1 MAYTIKQD
9 IVVPYMYVYNASQLQ
24 PGFHQIHLHSTGNP
38 NSTVQNERDYL
49 SRNYSSA
56 NYTHLVGITNGA
68 VDIRQVMNTNGGAW
82 DVGGDWNWETYAA
95 IEFVEGSIQSQS
107 DFNKAYPAY
116 IWLARELARQAGIP
130 YTIDKSNNSGIKT
143 HNYASATGHGSDH
156 VDPIAFLAKWG
167 VSRNQLYK
175 DIISGVDEVANAKYK
190 VGDRIVLA
198 GNAWASTYNTRYP
211 GKVKKQIGTIKSVKR
226 YDRSNSH
233 WSYEVQFDE
242 LWNVLEQ
249 DIVAYSYPEL
259 KQGTK
264 VKLIPNAWASTYNT
278 RFDDKV
284 KGAWGKVA
292 FSQPFNKSSSKRS
305 YAVAFYYDNDI
316 TIWNVLEQDLNV
328 IK

>member
-24 PGFHQIHLHSTGNP
+24 PGFPQVHLHSTGNP
-38 NSTVQNERDYL
+38 NSSVQNERDYL
-49 SRNYSSA
+49 AGHYTSA
-56 NYTHLVGITNGA
+56 NYTHLVGITNGQ

-82 DVGGDWNWETYAA
+82 DVGGDWNWQTYAA
-95 IEFVEGSIQSQS
+95 IEFVEGSIKSKA
-107 DFNKAYPAY
+107 DFDKAYPAY
-116 IWLARELARQAGIP
+116 IWLARYLANQAGIP
-130 YTIDKSNNSGIKT
+130 LTIDNLNNEGIKT

-156 VDPIAFLAKWG
+156 VDPITFLEGWG
-167 VSRNQLYK
+167 ISRNQLYK
-175 DIISGVDEVANAKYK
+175 DVISGVDEVPDAKYK
-190 VGDRIVLA
+190 VGDTIVLA
-198 GNAWASTYNTRYP
+198 GNAWASTYNTRYTSS
-211 GKVKKQIGTIKSVKR
+211 VKKQIGKIISVKR

-233 WSYEVQFDE
+233 WSYEVQFDQV
-242 LWNVLEQ
+242 WNVLEQ

-284 KGAWGKVA
+284 KSHQGTVA
-292 FSQPFNKSSSKRS
+292 FSQPYTKSSSKRS

-316 TIWNVLEQDLNV
+316 TIWNVLEQDLTV